1 MVISPGT
8 SHESFESAIS
18 LTTGCFIVRDEVSGV
33 KTQIGTPQSSNA
45 TTLKARQSVSAWSL
59 DFYRNT
65 TIHGLKYLR
74 ERHHRPF
81 WVIVMIVSLVFSIN
95 SIYELWVEWDRYKMI
110 TNEIGDL
117 TKSDVQ
123 FPAVTICSEALVNT
137 DVLNLSQIDPQNAE
151 E

>member
-1 MVISPGT
+1 MEISTEISQSFERTSLSNKEHEVIVQLKNPT
-8 SHESFESAIS
+8 SHGATS
-18 LTTGCFIVRDEVSGV
+18 TKTV
-33 KTQIGTPQSSNA
+33 KAPD
-45 TTLKARQSVSAWSL
+45 SVSNRFS

-65 TIHGLKYLR
+65 TIHGVKYLR
-74 ERHHRPF
+74 GRHHRPF
-81 WVIVMIVSLVFSIN
+81 WVVVMIVSFMFCIN
-95 SIYELWVEWDRYKMI
+95 SIRELWLDWEQNNISSTQIENY
-110 TNEIGDL
+110 L